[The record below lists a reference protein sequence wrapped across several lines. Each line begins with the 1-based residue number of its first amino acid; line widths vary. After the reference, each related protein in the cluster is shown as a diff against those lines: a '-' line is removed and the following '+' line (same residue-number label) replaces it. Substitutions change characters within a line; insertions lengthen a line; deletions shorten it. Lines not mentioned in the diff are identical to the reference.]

1 MEGEI
6 VWRKNQ
12 YMLQYFADG
21 DEHLIPVHVGD
32 TVEVLLNDAWVK
44 TTVGMRMGEPHFMD
58 INYGDGI
65 GCIGRIFDTEH
76 NQ

>member
-21 DEHLIPVHVGD
+21 DVQLHPIRVGD
-32 TVEVLLNDAWVK
+32 TVEILLNGAWVR
-44 TTVGMRMGEPHFMD
+44 TTAGVKNGEPHFME

-65 GCIGRIFDTEH
+65 GCIGRTID
-76 NQ
+76 